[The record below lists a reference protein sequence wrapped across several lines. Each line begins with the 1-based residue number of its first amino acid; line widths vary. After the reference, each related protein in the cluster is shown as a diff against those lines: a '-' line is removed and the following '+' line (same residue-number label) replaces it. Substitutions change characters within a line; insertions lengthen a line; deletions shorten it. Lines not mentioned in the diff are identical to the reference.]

1 VSPSSRSRRLAA
13 GLAAT
18 ALAFTAA
25 GAASAAQA
33 VSTAPAA
40 APGPLMNFV
49 VNTQADDGHVKKVEQ
64 AIKAAGGTVVQS
76 WKQIGVV
83 IAQSTNP
90 AFRTD
95 VRVGRNGRAVESVG
109 ATRTAAVS
117 EGPAG
122 AATKTSGTS
131 AGAVGATGAK
141 TGLNLAGDTEATP
154 VPDPRE
160 SEQWDMVQ
168 IKADQAHQVTDGSR
182 RVLVGINDSGVD
194 DTHPDLAPNFDAKD
208 SVNCIDN
215 GVPNTT
221 PGAWRPTTSSHGTHV
236 AGTVAAA
243 RNGIGIVGV
252 APGVRIASVKV
263 VNDAGYIYPEYSICG
278 FIWAAEHHMDVTN
291 HSYFIDPWEFWCD
304 DNGDQGAV
312 QESVRRA
319 VAFASDH
326 GVLSVAAAGNSNT
339 DLANKTSDSASPND
353 STKVTRPIN
362 NDCLDMPT
370 ELPGVITVASTTQ
383 AVAKSSFSNFGL
395 NVIDVAA
402 PGSSILSTVPGG
414 YAKFSGTSMASPHV
428 TGIAA
433 LMKSVHPGWSPRELE
448 KQLRKEADDT
458 ACPVTPDARCTGT
471 TANNAFFG
479 EGIAD
484 ALDAVNRH

>member
-64 AIKAAGGTVVQS
+64 AIEAAGGTVVQS

-122 AATKTSGTS
+122 AATKTSRTT

-353 STKVTRPIN
+353 STKVTRP
-362 NDCLDMPT
+362 
-370 ELPGVITVASTTQ
+370 
-383 AVAKSSFSNFGL
+383 KSSFSNFGL